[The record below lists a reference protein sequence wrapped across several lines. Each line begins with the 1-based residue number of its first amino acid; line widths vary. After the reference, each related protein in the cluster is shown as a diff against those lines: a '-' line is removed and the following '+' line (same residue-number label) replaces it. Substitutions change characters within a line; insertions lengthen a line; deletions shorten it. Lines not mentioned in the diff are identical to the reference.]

1 MNFVP
6 KMNRRSFLATSAAA
20 GGGLTL
26 GMNLPFGADVV
37 RAADGSPEVNVWVV
51 IRPDDTTVIRVARS
65 EMGQGTLTGL
75 AQLVA
80 EELECDWKKVTL
92 EKITPGR
99 NLASKRAWGEMGTGG
114 SRGIRTSQDYV
125 RRGAAAARMML
136 LQAAAD
142 EWKVPVAEL
151 TVADGII
158 THKGSNR
165 TTSYGKVAGAAAK
178 LTPPDPKGIT
188 LKDPKD
194 WKIAGKPMKR
204 LDTADKLDGS
214 KVFAIDV
221 KLPACCARRSRIAPC
236 SAARSRAST
245 KARSRACPA

>member
-1 MNFVP
+1 TMP
-6 KMNRRSFLATSAAA
+6 LPASAASTALATEINIWVAIKPDAAQ
-20 GGGLTL
+20 L
-26 GMNLPFGADVV
+26 
-37 RAADGSPEVNVWVV
+37 
-51 IRPDDTTVIRVARS
+51 IRTGIS
-65 EMGQGTLTGL
+65 EMGQGTITGL

-80 EELECDWKKVTL
+80 EELESDWKKVTL

-99 NLASKRAWGEMGTGG
+99 NLASKLLWGEMGHGG

-125 RRGAAAARMML
+125 RRGGAAARMML

-142 EWKVPVAEL
+142 TWKGPVAEL
-151 TVADGII
+151 RGADGII

-204 LDTADKLDGS
+204 LDTADKLD
-214 KVFAIDV
+214 
-221 KLPACCARRSRIAPC
+221 RSQG
-236 SAARSRAST
+236 
-245 KARSRACPA
+245 